1 MRPAEFTPE
10 QIIEA
15 GQELQAAGR
24 NITGFALRQKVGGG
38 NPSRLKQVW
47 DEHINSQ
54 AVTRVEPVAELPV
67 EVAEEVAAVTKAL
80 TERLAGL
87 AVELND
93 KAVKAAERRVAEV
106 IRTAGEQREQAEREL
121 ADASQTVEDLETK
134 LDEAKADADALEKRL
149 VDTQAA
155 HQGQAVELAQV
166 RERLALTEQAA
177 QTAAEEHAAE
187 LARLNASIEAER
199 NRYQQQAEQMRADL
213 AEQKKAAQEAAAERD
228 QARAELATVKAKSEA
243 ADHAHQEQRK
253 TAAQEA
259 HRVAER
265 MTKAEADRDE
275 ARKEASSAREEAAK
289 LRGQVEALQ
298 TQASDLM
305 RALAA
310 RQPAEGEAVAA
321 PAPKATGKTTRA
333 KKAE

>member
-10 QIIEA
+10 AIIQA
-15 GQELQAAGR
+15 GRELQTAGR

-54 AVTRVEPVAELPV
+54 AVTRAEPVAELPV

-80 TERLAGL
+80 TERLAAM

-134 LDEAKADADALEKRL
+134 LDEAEAKGVELEKRMA
-149 VDTQAA
+149 DTQTAQQA
-155 HQGQAVELAQV
+155 QAVELAQL
-166 RERLALTEQAA
+166 RERLALTEQISKTDAK
-177 QTAAEEHAAE
+177 EHAAE
-187 LARLNASIEAER
+187 VQRLNDGIEAER
-199 NRYQQQAEQMRADL
+199 NRHHVALADL
-213 AEQKKAAQEAAAERD
+213 TETRD
-228 QARAELATVKAKSEA
+228 ELATVKARAEA
-243 ADHAHQEQRK
+243 ADQSHQDHRK
-253 TAAQEA
+253 QAAAEA

-265 MTKAEADRDE
+265 MTKAEADRDT
-275 ARKEASSAREEAAK
+275 ARKEAGSAREDAAK

-298 TQASDLM
+298 AQASDLM

-310 RQPAEGEAVAA
+310 RQPAEGEVDVA
-321 PAPKATGKTTRA
+321 PTPKASGMAPRS
-333 KKAE
+333 KKAK